1 MSATK
6 QTGVFQ
12 QPAVMGD
19 AMARIPNK
27 PEEIFREITAD
38 YQGVFGPD
46 LLSIILYGSGA
57 RGEYIPQKSDINFLI
72 LLTENGLDH
81 LSRAFKTVL
90 KWHKS
95 RVNTPLFLS
104 REYIKSSLDVF
115 PIEFLN
121 LLAHYKVVHGTDA
134 LKDLSIEKEFL
145 RLQCERELKG
155 KLLQLRQQFL
165 ETGGSKAEI
174 EKLIARSVP
183 TFYSIFRAL
192 LFLQDQPVPPQSHA
206 LLSLIS
212 HEIGFDSTRFL
223 DILKIKEGTKK
234 LSAGEAVSF
243 MEGYIEQIKKL
254 SAFVDALNV

>member
-1 MSATK
+1 
-6 QTGVFQ
+6 
-12 QPAVMGD
+12 
-19 AMARIPNK
+19 MARIPQK
-27 PEEIFREITAD
+27 PEEIFQEIKAD
-38 YQGVFGPD
+38 YQGIFGPD

-57 RGEYIPQKSDINFLI
+57 RGEYIPKKSDINFLI
-72 LLTENGLDH
+72 LLTENGIDN

-95 RVNTPLFLS
+95 RVSTPLFLS
-104 REYIKSSLDVF
+104 QEYIRSSLDVF

-121 LLAHYKVVHGTDA
+121 LLAHYTVVHGEDA
-134 LKDLSIEKEFL
+134 LKDLSVEKKFL

-155 KLLQLRQQFL
+155 KLLQLREQFM

-174 EKLIARSVP
+174 EKLIARSVS

-212 HEIGFDSTRFL
+212 HDIGFDSTRFL

-243 MEGYIEQIKKL
+243 MEEYIAQIKKL
-254 SAFVDALNV
+254 SAFVDAMKVQVCA

>member
-1 MSATK
+1 
-6 QTGVFQ
+6 
-12 QPAVMGD
+12 
-19 AMARIPNK
+19 MARIPNK
-27 PEEIFREITAD
+27 PEEIFQEIAAD
-38 YQGVFGPD
+38 YQDIFGPD
-46 LLSIILYGSGA
+46 LLSIILYGSSA
-57 RGEYIPQKSDINFLI
+57 RGEYIPKKSDINFLI
-72 LLTENGLDH
+72 LLTETGLEQ
-81 LSRAFKTVL
+81 LSRVFKTVS

-95 RVNTPLFLS
+95 NVSTPLFLS

-121 LLAHYKVVHGTDA
+121 LQAHYKVIHGEDA
-134 LKDLSIEKEFL
+134 LKGLSIEKKFL

-165 ETGGSKAEI
+165 ETGGSRSEV

-192 LFLQDQPVPPQSHA
+192 LFLQDRPVPPQSHA

-212 HEIGFDSTRFL
+212 HEIGVDSTRFL
-223 DILKIKEGTKK
+223 DILKIKDGTKK

-243 MEGYIEQIKKL
+243 MEEYIKQIKKL
-254 SAFVDALNV
+254 SAFVDEMNVQGGQ

>member
-1 MSATK
+1 MLNAIMEMT
-6 QTGVFQ
+6 
-12 QPAVMGD
+12 
-19 AMARIPNK
+19 MAKIPQK
-27 PEEIFREITAD
+27 PEEIFQEIAAD

-46 LLSIILYGSGA
+46 LISIILYGSGA
-57 RGEYIPQKSDINFLI
+57 RGEYIPKKSDINFLV
-72 LLTENGLDH
+72 LLTENGTEH

-104 REYIKSSLDVF
+104 KDYIKTSLDVF

-121 LLAHYKVVHGTDA
+121 IKSHYQVIYGEDILQDV
-134 LKDLSIEKEFL
+134 SPEKKFL

-155 KLLQLRQQFL
+155 KLLQLRHQFL
-165 ETGGSKAEI
+165 ETGGSKSEI

-192 LFLQDQPVPPQSHA
+192 LFLEDKAIPPRSPD

-212 HEIGFDSTRFL
+212 HKVGVDSTRFL
-223 DILKIKEGTKK
+223 DILKIKDGTKK

-243 MEGYIEQIKKL
+243 MEEYIEQIKKL
-254 SAFVDALNV
+254 TAFVDEMNV